1 MSKTTE
7 MEEKAQKL
15 LNECIG
21 IICDL
26 PVSDPNFVAEA
37 TGGKI
42 EFDDGVLMDSEQGER
57 YAKALVPTL
66 KWLLEP
72 SEGKPARKRKAS
84 GKPAQKPDKGNGSA
98 TAGSTGSGATTPRKK
113 KNAGKTETETETDK
127 GGTQDDLPI

>member
-26 PVSDPNFVAEA
+26 PVSDPKFVAEA

-42 EFDDGVLMDSEQGER
+42 EFSDGTLMDSSQGEL

-72 SEGKPARKRKAS
+72 TDTKPTRRRRAVS
-84 GKPAQKPDKGNGSA
+84 KPAQKPDKGNGADAS
-98 TAGSTGSGATTPRKK
+98 GSTTKGATTPRKK
-113 KNAGKTETETETDK
+113 KNTSNKTDGDTTTDSD
-127 GGTQDDLPI
+127 QSDLPV